1 MANKFTQK
9 KQSIEQEL
17 YDKRKEYGKSV
28 PKPKTMKREIDPSR
42 LAELAEI
49 TKLPGAHIVS
59 KR

>member
-1 MANKFTQK
+1 
-9 KQSIEQEL
+9 
-17 YDKRKEYGKSV
+17 V

-59 KR
+59 KRQPHEMKSKSKTNLL